1 MRFKNLSGYIK
12 AKERLLNGGRL
23 DPHTCMDFLDCIG
36 YHVGALGNEEIIE
49 LTEFIL
55 SRLRRQA
62 AERVSVSQKLRPSRT
77 DGSHLFRQ
85 P

>member
-36 YHVGALGNEEIIE
+36 YHVGLWQRGIIE

-55 SRLRRQA
+55 WSR
-62 AERVSVSQKLRPSRT
+62 KDTPS
-77 DGSHLFRQ
+77 
-85 P
+85 